1 VPRIPINEYQRQ
13 VAPGGVGV
21 TPHATATPVSGIEG
35 AALQGFGNALHGTEN
50 VVAAYAQKF
59 KRDDDQAHADDA
71 YVTQFGPQFRDL
83 YQNYYNLQGK
93 DALDQRPD
101 YEKRMVELRSSVREG
116 LQNDDQK
123 KLFDGATRGRMEAEL
138 DSMARH
144 AAQER
149 RVWMAQTHTATL
161 ENLSS
166 TAADKHN
173 DDQAFEGALRSGLAE
188 IDRFGTSRG
197 ASAESMRA
205 EGSAFIGRAWTQ
217 RIDRAMV
224 DDALGANDMYRAH
237 ESLIPP
243 EAREVIERKLK
254 AAVLPVQARI
264 IADHIMTGAPIDSAV
279 TAVRNGDGK
288 MLKVADT
295 QEPIA
300 VDAPTKV
307 KDTRAAAASWVATA
321 DSLSRRLYPENPLFA
336 DMVTSVIKGRVA
348 NVAAAQEAIQ
358 KQAQETI
365 FGTMNRTGAVSVDAV
380 LRDPAARDAWTR
392 LDEQTK
398 HAFITRL
405 KGDADGDSLKSNPT
419 AVLDWFR
426 RIHAD
431 DSDPT
436 KIRNRSEIA
445 GVLGHGASKA
455 DYLFLTNEFDRAQT
469 PEGNTFLKQ
478 KASTVTTARRML
490 HGSIVGVHRLP
501 RGRLAELGDGP
512 RRAGAHPRSRSPRT
526 RPGTA
531 GSRLRSAT
539 MAGDAPAMVAGFAGG
554 AVAGGAAGTAVP
566 VVGNAVG
573 ATVGGFA
580 GAGALPAG
588 LRSAMMEMYE
598 KGDVTSSSDFIERAL
613 HVAWETGKGGL
624 IGAATGGAGV
634 VAKGALPV
642 AMPALARGAS
652 VTAAEVG
659 ALATV
664 GKGSKASCPSRRTSS
679 TRPCCWAA

>member
-490 HGSIVGVHRLP
+490 HGSIVGQIQGDVAEEAAYRFNAALDQKIDAYRAAKKDP
-501 RGRLAELGDGP
+501 RDLFDPSKPDYVLNPATVGSFMP
-512 RRAGAHPRSRSPRT
+512 
-526 RPGTA
+526 TA
-531 GSRLRSAT
+531 R
-539 MAGDAPAMVAGFAGG
+539 DAMEKHAADVASGK
-554 AVAGGAAGTAVP
+554 TQP
-566 VVGNAVG
+566 I
-573 ATVGGFA
+573 ATVGGQAVASVPRVVTDADFA
-580 GAGALPAG
+580 KLPSGAEFIDPKGCASEEAVSGGALGAG
-588 LRSAMMEMYE
+588 
-598 KGDVTSSSDFIERAL
+598 
-613 HVAWETGKGGL
+613 
-624 IGAATGGAGV
+624 
-634 VAKGALPV
+634 
-642 AMPALARGAS
+642 
-652 VTAAEVG
+652 
-659 ALATV
+659 
-664 GKGSKASCPSRRTSS
+664 SRR
-679 TRPCCWAA
+679 